1 MSAIGILGTGMVGR
15 AFARRL
21 SGLGQDVLV
30 GARSADSESLAP
42 FGELGVRTGSFA
54 DAATHADLLVNATN
68 GINSLSVLESIGA
81 DVLSGKTVVDLSNE
95 LDHTRAGPP
104 WLAAPDRSIG
114 RRLQESFPET
124 YVVKSLNTMNCD
136 VMVDP
141 SIVPGDHVVFLS
153 GNDEAAQGRVRE
165 FLVLLG
171 WRDVQMI
178 DLGGIETA
186 VMTEMM
192 MPVWIGL
199 MSARGGRD
207 FHYNWIVSP
216 PVAQA

>member
-1 MSAIGILGTGMVGR
+1 MSAIGILGTGMVGQ

-21 SGLGQDVLV
+21 SGLGQDVMV
-30 GARSADSESLAP
+30 GARSAESASLAP
-42 FGELGVRTGSFA
+42 FAELEVRTGSFA
-54 DAATHADLLVNATN
+54 DVAGHADLLVNATN
-68 GINSLSVLESIGA
+68 GINSPSVLESIGA
-81 DVLSGKTVVDLSNE
+81 DVLSGKVLLDLSNE
-95 LDHTRAGPP
+95 LDPNRAGPP

-153 GNDEAAQGRVRE
+153 GNDDAAKARVRE
-165 FLVLLG
+165 LLALLG
-171 WRDVQMI
+171 WREPQMV

-207 FHYNWIVSP
+207 FHYNWIISSP
-216 PVAQA
+216 

>member
-1 MSAIGILGTGMVGR
+1 MSAIGVLGTGMVGR

-30 GARSADSESLAP
+30 GARSADSASLEP
-42 FGELGVRTGSFA
+42 FAELEVRTGSFA
-54 DAATHADLLVNATN
+54 DAAAHADLLVNATN
-68 GINSLSVLESIGA
+68 GINSLSALQAIGA
-81 DVLSGKTVVDLSNE
+81 DVLSGKTVIDLSNE
-95 LDHTRAGPP
+95 LDNTRAGPP

-153 GNDEAAQGRVRE
+153 GDDDGAKARVRE
-165 FLVLLG
+165 LLSLLG
-171 WRDVQMI
+171 WREPQMI
-178 DLGGIETA
+178 DLGGIDTA

-199 MSARGGRD
+199 MSARGGND
-207 FHYNWIVSP
+207 FHYNWIISAP
-216 PVAQA
+216 

>member
-1 MSAIGILGTGMVGR
+1 MSAIGILGTGMVGQ

-21 SGLGQDVLV
+21 AGLGQDVLV
-30 GARSADSESLAP
+30 GARSADSASLAP
-42 FGELGVRTGSFA
+42 FTELEVRTGSFA
-54 DAATHADLLVNATN
+54 DVAAHADLLVNATN
-68 GINSLSVLESIGA
+68 GINSLSVLQSIGA
-81 DVLSGKTVVDLSNE
+81 DVLAGKTVVDLSNE
-95 LDHTRAGPP
+95 LDHTRTGPP

-124 YVVKSLNTMNCD
+124 YVVKCLNTMNCD

-153 GNDEAAQGRVRE
+153 GNDDAAKARVQE
-165 FLVLLG
+165 FLSLLG
-171 WRDVQMI
+171 WREPQML

-207 FHYNWIVSP
+207 FHYNWIISAP
-216 PVAQA
+216 

>member
-30 GARSADSESLAP
+30 GARSAGSASLEA
-42 FGELGVRTGSFA
+42 FAGLGVRTGSFA
-54 DAATHADLLVNATN
+54 DAAAHADLLVNATN
-68 GINSLSVLESIGA
+68 GINSSSVLESIGA
-81 DVLSGKTVVDLSNE
+81 DVLAGKTLLDLSNE
-95 LDHTRAGPP
+95 LDPSRAGPP

-153 GNDEAAQGRVRE
+153 GSDDQAKARVRA
-165 FLVLLG
+165 FLTLLG
-171 WRDVQMI
+171 WRDPQMV

-199 MSARGGRD
+199 MSARGGTD
-207 FHYNWIVSP
+207 FHYNWIISAP
-216 PVAQA
+216 

>member
-1 MSAIGILGTGMVGR
+1 MSAIGILGTGMVGQ

-21 SGLGQDVLV
+21 SALGEDVLV
-30 GARSADSESLAP
+30 GARSADSASLAP
-42 FGELGVRTGSFA
+42 FAELGVRTGSFA
-54 DAATHADLLVNATN
+54 DAAAHADLLVNATN
-68 GINSLSVLESIGA
+68 GINSLNVLQSIGA
-81 DVLSGKTVVDLSNE
+81 DVLAGKTVIDLSNE
-95 LDHTRAGPP
+95 LDHDRAGPP

-153 GNDEAAQGRVRE
+153 GNDDAAKTRVRE
-165 FLVLLG
+165 LLSLLG
-171 WRDVQMI
+171 WREPQVI

-199 MSARGGRD
+199 MSARGGHD
-207 FHYNWIVSP
+207 FHYNWIVSAP
-216 PVAQA
+216 

>member
-1 MSAIGILGTGMVGR
+1 MSAIGILGTGMVGQ

-30 GARSADSESLAP
+30 GARSADSASLAR
-42 FGELGVRTGSFA
+42 FAELEVRTGSFA
-54 DAATHADLLVNATN
+54 DVAAQADLLVNATN
-68 GINSLSVLESIGA
+68 GINSPSVLESIGA
-81 DVLSGKTVVDLSNE
+81 DVLACKVLLDLSNE
-95 LDHTRAGPP
+95 LDLNRAGPP

-153 GNDEAAQGRVRE
+153 GNDDAAKVRVRE
-165 FLVLLG
+165 LLALLG
-171 WRDVQMI
+171 
-178 DLGGIETA
+178 
-186 VMTEMM
+186 
-192 MPVWIGL
+192 
-199 MSARGGRD
+199 
-207 FHYNWIVSP
+207 
-216 PVAQA
+216 

>member
-21 SGLGQDVLV
+21 SGLGQDVMV
-30 GARSADSESLAP
+30 GARSAESASLAP
-42 FGELGVRTGSFA
+42 FAELGLRTGSFA
-54 DAATHADLLVNATN
+54 DVAGHADLLVNATN
-68 GINSLSVLESIGA
+68 GINSPSVLESIGA
-81 DVLSGKTVVDLSNE
+81 DVLSGKVLLDLSNE
-95 LDHTRAGPP
+95 LDPNRAGPP

-153 GNDEAAQGRVRE
+153 GNDDAAKARVRE
-165 FLVLLG
+165 LLALLG
-171 WRDVQMI
+171 WREPQMV

-207 FHYNWIVSP
+207 FHYNWIISSP
-216 PVAQA
+216 

>member
-1 MSAIGILGTGMVGR
+1 MSSIGILGTGMVGQ

-30 GARSADSESLAP
+30 GARSADSASLAP
-42 FGELGVRTGSFA
+42 FAELDVRTGSFA
-54 DAATHADLLVNATN
+54 DAAAHADLLVNATN
-68 GINSLSVLESIGA
+68 GINSLSVLQSIGA
-81 DVLSGKTVVDLSNE
+81 DALAGKVVLDLSNE
-95 LDHTRAGPP
+95 LDLNRAGPP

-114 RRLQESFPET
+114 RRLQETFPET

-153 GNDEAAQGRVRE
+153 GNDDAAKDRVRD
-165 FLVLLG
+165 FLTLLG
-171 WRDVQMI
+171 WREPQMI

-207 FHYNWIVSP
+207 LHYNWIVSSP
-216 PVAQA
+216 

>member
-1 MSAIGILGTGMVGR
+1 MSAIGILGTGMVGQ
-15 AFARRL
+15 AFVRRL
-21 SGLGQDVLV
+21 SGLGQEVLV
-30 GARSADSESLAP
+30 GARSADSASLAP
-42 FGELGVRTGSFA
+42 FTELEVRTGSFA
-54 DAATHADLLVNATN
+54 DVAAHADLLVNATN
-68 GINSLSVLESIGA
+68 GINSLSVLQSIGA
-81 DVLSGKTVVDLSNE
+81 DVLAGKIVIDLSNE

-124 YVVKSLNTMNCD
+124 YVVKCLNTMNCD

-153 GNDEAAQGRVRE
+153 GNDESAKARVRE
-165 FLVLLG
+165 FLALLG
-171 WRDVQMI
+171 WRDPQMV

-207 FHYNWIVSP
+207 LHYNWIISAP
-216 PVAQA
+216 

>member
-1 MSAIGILGTGMVGR
+1 MTAIGILGTGMVGR

-21 SGLGQDVLV
+21 SGLGQDVMV
-30 GARSADSESLAP
+30 GARSAESMSLAP
-42 FGELGVRTGSFA
+42 FAELGVRTGSFS
-54 DAATHADLLVNATN
+54 DVAAHADLLVNATN
-68 GINSLSVLESIGA
+68 GINSPSVLESIGA
-81 DVLSGKTVVDLSNE
+81 DVLSGKVLLDLSNE
-95 LDHTRAGPP
+95 LDHTRPGPP
-104 WLAAPDRSIG
+104 WLAAPDRSVG

-153 GNDEAAQGRVRE
+153 GNDEAAKARVRE
-165 FLVLLG
+165 LLALLG
-171 WRDVQMI
+171 WRESQMV

-199 MSARGGRD
+199 MSVRGGKD
-207 FHYNWIVSP
+207 FHYNWIISSP
-216 PVAQA
+216 

>member
-1 MSAIGILGTGMVGR
+1 MSAIGILGTGMVGQ

-21 SGLGQDVLV
+21 SGLGQDVMV
-30 GARSADSESLAP
+30 GARSAESASLAP
-42 FGELGVRTGSFA
+42 FAELEVRTGSFA
-54 DAATHADLLVNATN
+54 DVAGHADLLVNATN
-68 GINSLSVLESIGA
+68 GINSPSVLESIGA
-81 DVLSGKTVVDLSNE
+81 DVLAGKVLLDLSNE
-95 LDHTRAGPP
+95 LDPNRAGPP

-153 GNDEAAQGRVRE
+153 GNDDAAKARVRE
-165 FLVLLG
+165 LLALLG
-171 WRDVQMI
+171 WREPQMV

-207 FHYNWIVSP
+207 FHYNWIISSP
-216 PVAQA
+216 